1 MPPQKPAERNR
12 AFAALAYLVPLVGG
26 LLALLLDGR
35 SSFTRAHAQQSIG
48 AALALALGFLAWA
61 VFGYALALLPYVGP
75 IAAVALFSLVIAL
88 TAFLIA
94 NWIVGLALALRGVER
109 AIPLANRIV
118 LRLFGGGMGD

>member
-26 LLALLLDGR
+26 MLALLLDGR
-35 SSFTRAHAQQSIG
+35 NSFTRAHAQQSIG

-75 IAAVALFSLVIAL
+75 IAAIALFSLVIAL

-109 AIPLANRIV
+109 AIPLANRIA